1 MAKRILVP
9 GVAIAMFTLLAS
21 LVSVVGSAAAQATPP
36 GVSTPA
42 VPFEAEIELHPAHI
56 HAGTC
61 EDLGDIVYPLN
72 DLQEAAAVYEPEA
85 TPPLDLAATPDAEEA
100 VGLVGLAAQSSTE
113 VDATLEELLAE
124 DSAINVHESEENISE
139 YLACGEISGTPD
151 EGELFIDLH
160 EVGHSGFAGQAELQ
174 DQGDGMTFVH
184 VTIYPKELP
193 GGTPVDATP
202 TS

>member
-9 GVAIAMFTLLAS
+9 GVVVAMFTLLAS
-21 LVSVVGSAAAQATPP
+21 LVTMAGSVTAQATPP
-36 GVSTPA
+36 GVATPA

-61 EDLGDIVYPLN
+61 QDLGDIVYPLN
-72 DLQEAAAVYEPEA
+72 DLQEAAAVREPDA
-85 TPPLDLAATPDAEEA
+85 TPPLDLAATPDAEEV
-100 VGLVGLAAQSSTE
+100 VGLVGLTAQSSTE

-124 DSAINVHESEENISE
+124 DFAINVHESEENIMN
-139 YLACGEISGTPD
+139 YLACGNITGTPD

-160 EVGHSGFAGQAELQ
+160 EIDNSGFAGQAELA
-174 DQGDGMTFVH
+174 DQGDGTTFVH
-184 VTIYPKELP
+184 VTIFPKELP

>member
-1 MAKRILVP
+1 MRKLIILPGAIVAAIALVTGMVATAPFASAQGTPIVTVP
-9 GVAIAMFTLLAS
+9 GDED
-21 LVSVVGSAAAQATPP
+21 
-36 GVSTPA
+36 
-42 VPFEAEIELHPAHI
+42 FEAEIELHPAHI